1 MGPMEPTPTPPDD
14 VRTRPSTPPWVAIAL
29 GVLAAALALILL
41 IVLVTDDDD
50 DSDVVAD
57 TTTSTEAETTTTEE
71 ATTTTS
77 EAATTTTTAAAGEMT
92 DEEAANVVW
101 PAPGSGETEAVDA
114 AGTFAE
120 EVLGF
125 VDPTY
130 GDYQAGDN
138 RSGEVE
144 VRPVADGPVTTIG
157 VRQMSDG
164 AWYVVVVS
172 SSEVELIRP
181 AARSA
186 IDHPLD
192 VEGWGRGFEGQVR
205 VAVFERGETTAL
217 GETSVTAGS
226 GEDLE
231 PFTGTLDWPARGTGG
246 WGIVTATTAG
256 GPDGTTWAATAVPVG
271 FIGGD

>member
-1 MGPMEPTPTPPDD
+1 MEPTSAPPDGP
-14 VRTRPSTPPWVAIAL
+14 RTGRSTPPWVAIAL
-29 GVLAAALALILL
+29 GVLAAALALILVV
-41 IVLVTDDDD
+41 VLLTDDDD
-50 DSDVVAD
+50 TDVTAD
-57 TTTSTEAETTTTEE
+57 TTTTTTTTVEETTTSTTAAEE
-71 ATTTTS
+71 
-77 EAATTTTTAAAGEMT
+77 TTTTAATGEMS

-101 PAPGSGETEAVDA
+101 PAPGAGEAEALDA
-114 AGTFAE
+114 VGSFAE

-125 VDPTY
+125 VDPDY
-130 GDYQAGDN
+130 SDYQAGDN

-157 VRQMSDG
+157 VRQMADG

-186 IDHPLD
+186 VDHPLD

-217 GETSVTAGS
+217 AETTVTAGS
-226 GEDLE
+226 GEEPE

-246 WGIVTATTAG
+246 WGVVVATTAG
-256 GPDGTTWAATAVPVG
+256 GSAGTTWAATAVPVG

>member
-1 MGPMEPTPTPPDD
+1 MEPNTAPPDD
-14 VRTRPSTPPWVAIAL
+14 PRTGRGTPPWVAIAL

-41 IVLVTDDDD
+41 IVLLTDDDD
-50 DSDVVAD
+50 DADVTAD
-57 TTTSTEAETTTTEE
+57 TTTSTVEETTSTTAEETTSTTSE

-77 EAATTTTTAAAGEMT
+77 AGAGELS

-101 PAPGSGETEAVDA
+101 PAPGAGEAEALDA
-114 AGTFAE
+114 AESFAE

-125 VDPTY
+125 VDPDY

-157 VRQMSDG
+157 VREMGDG

-181 AARSA
+181 TARSA
-186 IDHPLD
+186 VDHPLD

-205 VAVFERGETTAL
+205 VAIFERGETTPLA
-217 GETSVTAGS
+217 ETTVTAGS
-226 GEDLE
+226 GEDPE
-231 PFTGTLDWPARGTGG
+231 PFTGTLDWSDRGTGG
-246 WGIVTATTAG
+246 WGVVIATTAG